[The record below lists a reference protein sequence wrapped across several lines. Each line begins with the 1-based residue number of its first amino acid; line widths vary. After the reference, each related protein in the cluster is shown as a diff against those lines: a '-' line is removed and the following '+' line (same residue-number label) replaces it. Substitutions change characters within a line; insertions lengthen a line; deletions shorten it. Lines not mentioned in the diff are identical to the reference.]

1 MSKHKPEQ
9 AIKQRDPDLANAEVA
24 MKRAA
29 IKAREIAK
37 TTQTAVVYLENDVIK
52 EEYPEQNTPSE

>member
-1 MSKHKPEQ
+1 MSEHKPEQ

-29 IKAREIAK
+29 VKARELAK
-37 TTQTAVVYLENDVIK
+37 NTHTAVVYLENDVIK